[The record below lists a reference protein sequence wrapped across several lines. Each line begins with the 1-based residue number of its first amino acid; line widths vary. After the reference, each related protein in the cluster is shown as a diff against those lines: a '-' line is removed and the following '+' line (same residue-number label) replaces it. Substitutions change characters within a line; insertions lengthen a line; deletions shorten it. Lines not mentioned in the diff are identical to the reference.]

1 MRQLSGRA
9 LMDRGIAL
17 GRALWDGGIAL
28 GRALWDGGIAERVRH
43 YGIVG

>member
-1 MRQLSGRA
+1 
-9 LMDRGIAL
+9 MDRGIDL